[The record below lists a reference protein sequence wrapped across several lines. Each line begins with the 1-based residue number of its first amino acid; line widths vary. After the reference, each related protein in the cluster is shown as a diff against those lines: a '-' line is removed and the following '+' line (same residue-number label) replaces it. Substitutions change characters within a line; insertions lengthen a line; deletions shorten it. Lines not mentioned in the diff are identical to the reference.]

1 MPIKGTLALY
11 STLKCKFIICSFFFG
26 ENASLGAFFCIFSDF
41 LRVDN
46 RWRWLRRRSQH
57 WQVVNHGELT
67 DLLTDTDEFAA
78 VGERKES
85 DFRVD
90 DKQQQGVS
98 HKKWHQRAA
107 NDRKV
112 SFKSIKRQS
121 SYGRSKE
128 LRTRRQWFAFR

>member
-1 MPIKGTLALY
+1 M
-11 STLKCKFIICSFFFG
+11 
-26 ENASLGAFFCIFSDF
+26 GAFFCIFSDF

-90 DKQQQGVS
+90 DKQQ
-98 HKKWHQRAA
+98 AA

-128 LRTRRQWFAFR
+128 LGTRRRWFAFR